1 MKPPK
6 AVRAWAIV
14 SRRGVLAPFAVYRRR
29 VALAERLDEKETVI
43 RVLLVPD
50 SLGTCSRCGEKACR
64 FKASGMCDRCD
75 AVLAAERAVLDAAER
90 QERAFEGDASY
101 GEYVDTCRVTEEKV
115 RALRKVRDGR

>member
-14 SRRGVLAPFAVYRRR
+14 SRRGVLAPFAVCRRR
-29 VALAERLDEKETVI
+29 MALAERLDERETVI

-50 SLGTCSRCGEKACR
+50 SPDTCSRCGERACR

-75 AVLAAERAVLDAAER
+75 AVLAAERAVLEAAEKWYDDLSVESDVSLKLDAAVDAMR
-90 QERAFEGDASY
+90 KAREG
-101 GEYVDTCRVTEEKV
+101 R
-115 RALRKVRDGR
+115 